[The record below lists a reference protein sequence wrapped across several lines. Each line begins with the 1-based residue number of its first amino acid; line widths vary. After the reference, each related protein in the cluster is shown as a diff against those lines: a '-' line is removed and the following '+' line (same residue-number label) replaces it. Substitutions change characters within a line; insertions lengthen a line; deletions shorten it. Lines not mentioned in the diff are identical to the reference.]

1 MDALELILEEI
12 LNDFESANKNITN
25 SNDMDINELNSSFN
39 RLKKYDNKIKKINK
53 ILNIITNIQNNMKII
68 FSNSII
74 DISDN
79 LNNGLISNEP
89 LSIPA
94 VNAVSAVHSVN
105 IIKEVERV
113 KYKNIIPT
121 KSNSDIY
128 KIPVI
133 EITKMNKDKMINCP
147 VYYITD
153 ENKYAIKINNNII
166 KGNIGNIISQTQKL
180 DKIRKCSKLDCNG
193 MFFKKKCNFIHK
205 KEIKNFPQYS
215 WSHINIGKNKSSFTK
230 YDKENSRFL
239 GSRDSIETDIV
250 YSSKFEKKLRK
261 SQLMHDIL
269 IYQILSNYIT

>member
-12 LNDFESANKNITN
+12 LNDFESATKNITN
-25 SNDMDINELNSSFN
+25 SFDINELNSSFN
-39 RLKKYDNKIKKINK
+39 KIKKYDNKIKKINK
-53 ILNIITNIQNNMKII
+53 ILNTITNIQNNMKII

-74 DISDN
+74 DISNN
-79 LNNGLISNEP
+79 LNNGLNSNVP
-89 LSIPA
+89 LSISAPA
-94 VNAVSAVHSVN
+94 VNN
-105 IIKEVERV
+105 DIKEVERV
-113 KYKNIIPT
+113 NYKNIIPT
-121 KSNSDIY
+121 KSDSSIY

-153 ENKYAIKINNNII
+153 ENKYAIKINNNVI
-166 KGNIGNIISQTQKL
+166 KGNIGNIISQNQKL
-180 DKIRKCSKLDCNG
+180 DKIRKCSKLDCDG
-193 MFFKKKCNFIHK
+193 TFFKKKCNFIHK

-215 WSHINIGKNKSSFTK
+215 WSHINPGKNKSSFTK

-250 YSSKFEKKLRK
+250 YSSHFEKKLRK

-269 IYQILSNYIT
+269 IYQILSNYIA